1 MDMAV
6 VFRWLGGKAVEVTK
20 SAGGGSGSGF
30 SNFFATTVVVPGC
43 TAKLGYLAG
52 PMQYAYCG
60 DNMASSF
67 CERINSVAKQVLTE
81 GRTLLS
87 EEELEMV
94 VVLRVN
100 KKFMAYMKEKHPRLS
115 GHAPRPCRSLI
126 SSSSACLLPST
137 PGRPQGSPGPSTRVG
152 AA

>member
-6 VFRWLGGKAVEVTK
+6 VFRWLGGEPIQVKTMAP
-20 SAGGGSGSGF
+20 AGGGGGS
-30 SNFFATTVVVPGC
+30 SLFASFGRMVTVPGC

-67 CERINSVAKQVLTE
+67 CERINSVAKAVLTE

-100 KKFMAYMKEKHPRLS
+100 KKFMAYMKAKHPEFVRQVRATMPLF
-115 GHAPRPCRSLI
+115 HML
-126 SSSSACLLPST
+126 
-137 PGRPQGSPGPSTRVG
+137 Q
-152 AA
+152 